1 MTDRIAV
8 ARASGISGSDAE
20 IEQLA
25 AVLEP
30 LERAFAPLAR
40 RIPVETE
47 PATVFRP
54 AATER
59 A

>member
-1 MTDRIAV
+1 MTDWKEV
-8 ARASGISGSDAE
+8 ARARGISGSGVE

-30 LERAFAPLAR
+30 LERAFAPLVR
-40 RIPVETE
+40 EIPVETE
-47 PATVFRP
+47 PATVFSP
-54 AATER
+54 AGTER